1 MKKNLLSIA
10 FLFFLSLNFTA
21 AYCQSNNK
29 QILLNMK
36 NDTASVNRLNET
48 IAEILASSNDTA
60 KLYAETALDISKKI
74 NYSNGIIIS
83 LRNLGACN
91 TINNNYQL
99 ALENYKDALNAAQR
113 SNNVLL
119 QVSILD
125 ELGAL
130 YKKLSNWED
139 AMRCYL
145 DALKIK
151 EQRGDKEGVANSYF
165 SLGDLYWYMK
175 KYDVAMEY
183 YNKGYSVAKAT
194 NSYLLMGKGLGS
206 IGRTYYYK
214 RDYKTAIGYLLQA
227 KTLLEQT
234 TNKKQTANNYNN
246 IGLAYVRLKQYDEAK
261 IYHTKALL
269 IRKEIN
275 DKEGILISLANIGEM
290 NYYSGNKSEALK
302 LYKEAEKLAVEH
314 KMGFA
319 LKTIY
324 GSILNIYK
332 DFSDFKSAY
341 LYHEKYIALD
351 DSIYNADTFKKIK
364 ELNTKYEVEK
374 KDLELK
380 NNRIIIYASIIVIVV
395 VSAFLILLYV
405 LYSNKKKLNKK
416 LVEQN
421 LEIEAKKTEI
431 LNHKDELEILNKEL
445 KQQKEFIAGQR
456 DEIEAELKETLI
468 KSEVLQKE
476 NILFQFEA
484 LKNQVNP
491 HFLFNNFSTL
501 INLIPENPKLAEN
514 YVHNL
519 SNVYRYILTT
529 STSKLQELRYEL
541 EFVKSYLF
549 LVEIRFDNNI
559 NLIVNIEEEYYGYF
573 IPLLSLQLLIENAI
587 KHNVVSAKKK
597 LNISIINE
605 GDVLVVKNNIQKK
618 CSVEEST
625 KVGLQNIIK
634 RYSLI
639 TDRKVEIINTEAEFI
654 VRIPLIKNSGV
665 I

>member
-1 MKKNLLSIA
+1 MKK
-10 FLFFLSLNFTA
+10 
-21 AYCQSNNK
+21 
-29 QILLNMK
+29 ILLFNILLLTACLNCSLLPGQINVK
-36 NDTASVNRLNET
+36 SVLANVKSDTNFVNQLDSLSPKLLVT
-48 IAEILASSNDTA
+48 SPDTA
-60 KLYAETALDISKKI
+60 KLLAQKALEAARKI
-74 NYSNGIIIS
+74 GFTKGIIES
-83 LRNLGACN
+83 YRALGAYYN
-91 TINNNYQL
+91 MNNDFQE
-99 ALENYKDALNAAQR
+99 ALENYKNALNQTGDDRYNGLKTA
-113 SNNVLL
+113 V
-119 QVSILD
+119 LD
-125 ELGAL
+125 ELGAI
-130 YKKLSNWED
+130 YKKLSNYEES
-139 AMRCYL
+139 MRCYL
-145 DALKIK
+145 DALKIN
-151 EQRGDKEGVANSYF
+151 EQRNNRDGVAASNY

-183 YNKGYSVAKAT
+183 YNKGYNVAKSVSS
-194 NSYLLMGKGLGS
+194 NLLMGKGLGS

-227 KTLLEQT
+227 KSLLEQT
-234 TNKKQTANNYNN
+234 SNKKQIANNYNN

-261 IYHTKALL
+261 IYHSKALA
-269 IRKEIN
+269 IRREIN
-275 DKEGILISLANIGEM
+275 DKEGILVSLANIGEM
-290 NYYSGNKSEALK
+290 NYYSGNKLEALK
-302 LYKEAEKLAVEH
+302 LYKEAEQLAAEH

-351 DSIYNADTFKKIK
+351 DSIYNAETFKKIK

-380 NNRIIIYASIIVIVV
+380 KRQVIIYASVIVIAVAAG
-395 VSAFLILLYV
+395 SLILLFV
-405 LYSNKKKLNKK
+405 LYANKKKLNRK

-421 LEIEAKKTEI
+421 LEIEKQKTEI

-445 KQQKEFIAGQR
+445 KQQKEIIAGQR
-456 DEIEAELKETLI
+456 DKIEAELKETLL

-501 INLIPENPKLAEN
+501 VNLIPENPKLAES

-529 STSKLQELRYEL
+529 STSKLQELRFEL
-541 EFVKSYLF
+541 DFIKSYMF

-559 NLIVNIEEEYYGYF
+559 NIMVDIEEEYFNYF

-587 KHNVVSAKKK
+587 KHNVVSAKKR
-597 LNISIINE
+597 LNITITTE
-605 GDVLVVKNNIQKK
+605 GDVLIVKNNLQRKN
-618 CSVEEST
+618 SVEEST

-634 RYSLI
+634 RYALI
-639 TDRKVEIINTEAEFI
+639 TDRKVEIINTETEFA
-654 VRIPLIKNSGV
+654 VKIPLIKNSGV
-665 I
+665 L